1 VTYTRLAAVLVGLLY
16 LFLWVLALNGVS
28 SLTPLLV
35 VPPVLA
41 LLVAFGVWLNR
52 FMGITPRAQHFVDP
66 AATSAPSP
74 APSPAASPTP
84 SSTEDPAGASTTSPE
99 APALDVED

>member
-74 APSPAASPTP
+74 SPAASPTP
-84 SSTEDPAGASTTSPE
+84 SSTEDPAGASSTSPE

>member
-1 VTYTRLAAVLVGLLY
+1 VTYTRLTAVLVGLLY

-74 APSPAASPTP
+74 SPAASPTP
-84 SSTEDPAGASTTSPE
+84 SSTEDPAGASSTSPE